1 MEKTLDLF
9 VAIWHLI
16 TYTIKYK
23 MLDTI
28 IVLAFFAVTIY
39 FFCNIGLD
47 IQIRLYTRGEYSE

>member
-39 FFCNIGLD
+39 FFCNIGSL
-47 IQIRLYTRGEYSE
+47 